1 VPAGWHL
8 WVEDVPSVP
17 AAPAGVGTPGMVEGS
32 SWPSAPAAPA
42 APGFPGTTVP
52 GAYPVPGAGAE
63 WAQPS
68 AVVEQALH
76 ARTGVTRMFW
86 IGVAVFLVGGVSLVI
101 ASGDSGGFIWTGG
114 LVVGAGLLLR
124 ALMGY
129 RGARKSG
136 APSYSG
142 RGWLGAASGLGACVV
157 VAALAAIAYAVP
169 GSITPHATTGV
180 GSCWVESDDTDML
193 DAVDCGAEHQY
204 AGTAIVDAVEDC
216 GLDSV
221 GYLDAEEGGYL
232 CLRADS

>member
-1 VPAGWHL
+1 
-8 WVEDVPSVP
+8 
-17 AAPAGVGTPGMVEGS
+17 MVEGS